1 MGRER
6 AVDEALVHAVYAEHG
21 RALLAYATRLL
32 GDRAAAEDIVQETL
46 DPGVAPSGGHDQRP
60 GLDPAARC

>member
-21 RALLAYATRLL
+21 RALLAYATRLM

-46 DPGVAPSGGHDQRP
+46 IRAWRHPRFDSELR
-60 GLDPAARC
+60 RCCRRAH